1 MVGRRVLVQE
11 GRHVHLLGAM
21 EALDAIERLDL
32 RAQPAHHEVLEDP
45 RRRPHLRR
53 RHRRSPSSQVAGIL
67 GTAGC
72 CTARI
77 LSTVSALCAQEGEER
92 SGGGGGGGGG
102 RGGCG
107 RKATRP
113 CGLGG
118 RLVFDPLRILEATF
132 FSSLLHYCL
141 CLTMPAEPAASRF

>member
-1 MVGRRVLVQE
+1 MVGRRILVQE

-21 EALDAIERLDL
+21 EALDAVERPDL

-53 RHRRSPSSQVAGIL
+53 RHRRSQSSRVAGIL
-67 GTAGC
+67 GAAGC

-77 LSTVSALCAQEGEER
+77 LSTVSALRAQEGEER
-92 SGGGGGGGGG
+92 SGGGGG
-102 RGGCG
+102 RDGCG

-113 CGLGG
+113 RGSGG
-118 RLVFDPLRILEATF
+118 RLVFDPLRILEVTF
-132 FSSLLHYCL
+132 FLFCSFVCL
-141 CLTMPAEPAASRF
+141 